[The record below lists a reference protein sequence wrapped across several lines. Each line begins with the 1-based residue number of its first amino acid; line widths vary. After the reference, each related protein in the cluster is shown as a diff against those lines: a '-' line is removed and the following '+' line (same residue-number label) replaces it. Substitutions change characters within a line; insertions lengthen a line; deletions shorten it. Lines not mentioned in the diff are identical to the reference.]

1 MTIFLSWFILLHL
14 VYPNLIQNQRGNQK
28 WIDAIE
34 KDLHRNFPT
43 HELFGG
49 VYERIGQS
57 ELYRVLKAY
66 SVLNPVDGYCQAMA
80 PIAALLL
87 MNMPAEQAF
96 WDERL
101 SRFFVNCL
109 TN

>member
-1 MTIFLSWFILLHL
+1 MHVQNFLFK
-14 VYPNLIQNQRGNQK
+14 QNQRGNQK

-80 PIAALLL
+80 PIAAQRRAQLRIAE
-87 MNMPAEQAF
+87 MRRQEHPATHNATE
-96 WDERL
+96 
-101 SRFFVNCL
+101 
-109 TN
+109 